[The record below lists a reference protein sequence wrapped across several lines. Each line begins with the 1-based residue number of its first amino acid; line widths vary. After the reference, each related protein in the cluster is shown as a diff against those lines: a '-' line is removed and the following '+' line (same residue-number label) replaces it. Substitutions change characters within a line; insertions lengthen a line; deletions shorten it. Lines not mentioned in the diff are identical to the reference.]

1 MTIAPVSI
9 YIPFIP
15 QILQTTKGRVINI
28 YGEDY
33 FIAHCL
39 IPAFPED

>member
-15 QILQTTKGRVINI
+15 QITKGRVINI

-33 FIAHCL
+33 FIANCI